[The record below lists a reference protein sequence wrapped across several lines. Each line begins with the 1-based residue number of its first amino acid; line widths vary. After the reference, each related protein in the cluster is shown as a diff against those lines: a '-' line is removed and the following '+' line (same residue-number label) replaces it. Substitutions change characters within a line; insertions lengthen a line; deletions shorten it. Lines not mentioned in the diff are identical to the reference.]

1 MEADTSASS
10 PEATARISGRV
21 RSKDGAMLQGAEV
34 TCNQIRTR
42 TLADGSYILKDLRP
56 AEYKVTISLQGFKP
70 TSRSIIIRGGE
81 DVVQDFL
88 LTGATGTARIYGQVL
103 DAESKKIANQMGTVI
118 LILPT
123 TNRYRNVDEDGY
135 YEFDNLP
142 AGRYA
147 VSTSISG
154 YEDES
159 AVQPIAE
166 GETKKIDFFC
176 RPRRTEEP
184 PWG

>member
-1 MEADTSASS
+1 METDTSASS

-42 TLADGSYILKDLRP
+42 TLADGSFILKDLRP
-56 AEYKVTISLQGFKP
+56 AKYKVTISLQGFKP
-70 TSRSIIIRGGE
+70 TSRSIIIRGEE

-88 LTGATGTARIYGQVL
+88 LLGATGTAKIFGQVL
-103 DAESKKIANQMGTVI
+103 DAESKKTANRMGTVI
-118 LILPT
+118 LVLPT
-123 TNRYRNVDEDGY
+123 ANRYRNVDEDGY

-154 YEDES
+154 YEDENV
-159 AVQPIAE
+159 VQSIAE